1 VPTAAARPFSPGQ
14 EDPGLLAAIQE
25 ALGEDAASV
34 SVAVRRLSDGLSASW
49 QAERIFYAAS
59 LYKLAVLY
67 EAYRQR
73 ELGLLDF
80 ERAVPVTDVYARED
94 LGTLASVP
102 RLPNGD
108 LRIADAVRAMITVS
122 DNTSATILLD
132 LLGHRNIDATLAALG
147 LRATSVNTR
156 ELPTTAAD
164 MARLMAAIERGEGLS
179 AASAQEMVNLLLA
192 QQARAGIPRGVPAGV
207 PVGNK
212 TGTWSGALHDVAVVY
227 APTGPFVIAV
237 LTDGSGGWEVVARVA
252 AAVYQYLA
260 RLTRAGGR
268 AQRPPAGARAS
279 AAGGRET
286 ADACRKKDQPSPAGD
301 RRHYLRTSRP
311 EVQDRVRMIFDRIG
325 AGLAGPA
332 LQGIQDEG
340 VGLTLVADARLKH
353 VARQHDG
360 VVGQSEQLVNDAVHE
375 LGVVAAG
382 QVRAP
387 HRAKEQRVAAE
398 QQTVGVEAHAAGRV
412 PRGVNYLQAEPVDLD
427 HIAVAQPGVGR
438 WRRLYRPP
446 QPARRAGAG
455 LGGDGPVVWVEQEAR
470 ARGPLHGGH
479 RHDVVEVGVGVDDI
493 AHVHAEVTR
502 HFHDPVRLIAG
513 VDDEPLAGAS

>member
-1 VPTAAARPFSPGQ
+1 MHYPAAPRLATWMVILWFLLGTACRPREPSAVRIDPTAVVPPITSPTATATPTAISATSVPPRGPIAVATASTTVTAAPTATRFPAPARVPTAVARSFSPGQ

-25 ALGEDAASV
+25 ALGEDAASA
-34 SVAVRRLSDGLSASW
+34 SVAVWRLGDGLSASW

-80 ERAVPVTDVYARED
+80 ERAVPVTDVYAQED

-147 LRATSVNTR
+147 LHATSVNTR

-164 MARLMAAIERGEGLS
+164 MARLMAAIVRGEGLS

-192 QQARAGIPRGVPAGV
+192 QQTRAGIPRGVPAGV

-237 LTDGSGGWEVVARVA
+237 LTDGSGGWEVIARVA

-260 RLTRAGGR
+260 RLTRTGGR
-268 AQRPPAGARAS
+268 
-279 AAGGRET
+279 
-286 ADACRKKDQPSPAGD
+286 
-301 RRHYLRTSRP
+301 
-311 EVQDRVRMIFDRIG
+311 
-325 AGLAGPA
+325 
-332 LQGIQDEG
+332 
-340 VGLTLVADARLKH
+340 
-353 VARQHDG
+353 
-360 VVGQSEQLVNDAVHE
+360 
-375 LGVVAAG
+375 
-382 QVRAP
+382 
-387 HRAKEQRVAAE
+387 
-398 QQTVGVEAHAAGRV
+398 
-412 PRGVNYLQAEPVDLD
+412 
-427 HIAVAQPGVGR
+427 
-438 WRRLYRPP
+438 
-446 QPARRAGAG
+446 
-455 LGGDGPVVWVEQEAR
+455 
-470 ARGPLHGGH
+470 
-479 RHDVVEVGVGVDDI
+479 
-493 AHVHAEVTR
+493 
-502 HFHDPVRLIAG
+502 
-513 VDDEPLAGAS
+513 